1 MMSEEHRGL
10 PRSRQH
16 TRQALTNTRINIK
29 RLPMFIL
36 YISTTE
42 PVSTTSSLKSFDSP
56 QTSQRHKWLAACL
69 SCMTMTVIIGCRTP
83 WQTLPLLSAVPM
95 QHLQSATKCE
105 SSLTFFFAS
114 IILLHIFFFPPLC
127 RSTWYAKIIC
137 LLSRSKFLPPFP
149 PSCPPPPSSPPRL
162 KMDSF
167 HYASQQRA
175 APAHAAHSKHTDK
188 LACIISLMI

>member
-1 MMSEEHRGL
+1 
-10 PRSRQH
+10 
-16 TRQALTNTRINIK
+16 
-29 RLPMFIL
+29 MFIL

-42 PVSTTSSLKSFDSP
+42 PVSTTSSLKSLDSP

-114 IILLHIFFFPPLC
+114 IILLHIFFFPPTLP
-127 RSTWYAKIIC
+127 KHLIC
-137 LLSRSKFLPPFP
+137 KNHMFTFEIKVSSSLPSFMP
-149 PSCPPPPSSPPRL
+149 PPPPSSPPRL

>member
-1 MMSEEHRGL
+1 
-10 PRSRQH
+10 
-16 TRQALTNTRINIK
+16 
-29 RLPMFIL
+29 MFIL
-36 YISTTE
+36 YISKTE

-105 SSLTFFFAS
+105 SSLTFFCIYNPTS
-114 IILLHIFFFPPLC
+114 HFFFPPL
-127 RSTWYAKIIC
+127 RPSTWYAKIIC
-137 LLSRSKFLPPFP
+137 LLLRSKFLPPFP
-149 PSCPPPPSSPPRL
+149 PSCPPFISSSPHL

-175 APAHAAHSKHTDK
+175 APAHTAHSKHADE

>member
-105 SSLTFFFAS
+105 SSLTFFFCIYNPAS
-114 IILLHIFFFPPLC
+114 HFFFFPHFAEALDMQKSYVYF
-127 RSTWYAKIIC
+127 RDQSF
-137 LLSRSKFLPPFP
+137 FLPSLLHAPLLHLP
-149 PSCPPPPSSPPRL
+149 PV
-162 KMDSF
+162 
-167 HYASQQRA
+167 
-175 APAHAAHSKHTDK
+175 
-188 LACIISLMI
+188 

>member
-105 SSLTFFFAS
+105 SSLTFFFCIYNPTS
-114 IILLHIFFFPPLC
+114 HFFFFSPTLPKHLICKNHMFTFEIKVSSSLPSFMPPLLH
-127 RSTWYAKIIC
+127 
-137 LLSRSKFLPPFP
+137 LPPV
-149 PSCPPPPSSPPRL
+149 
-162 KMDSF
+162 
-167 HYASQQRA
+167 
-175 APAHAAHSKHTDK
+175 
-188 LACIISLMI
+188 